1 MLLTGSS
8 YINFYYNSTN
18 AFGGAPT
25 AAGFALLTPVGSNLN
40 LINNIFLSPR
50 LGISTAAGT
59 SAGIATSDYNDIYG
73 GVAVGSWDGVN
84 AATLADW
91 QAASAKD
98 AHSVSG
104 DPQFVS
110 NTDLHPASGVVNDNA
125 LPIASITTDID
136 GNTRSATNPDMG
148 AAEFSPLAD
157 NMGAVAIIEPKNT
170 SCGSDQVQVKL
181 VIRNFG
187 GATQANVPVT
197 VELSGAVTTILN
209 ETYAGPLAG
218 GASDTVTFSQTISTL
233 SGGTVNFM
241 AYTSLSADQD
251 NNNDTIDNK

>member
-1 MLLTGSS
+1 MCSS
-8 YINFYYNSTN
+8 D
-18 AFGGAPT
+18 
-25 AAGFALLTPVGSNLN
+25 L
-40 LINNIFLSPR
+40 
-50 LGISTAAGT
+50 
-59 SAGIATSDYNDIYG
+59 
-73 GVAVGSWDGVN
+73 GSWDGVN

-104 DPQFVS
+104 DPQYVS
-110 NTDLHPASGVVNDNA
+110 NTDLHAASGVVNDNA

-136 GNTRSATNPDMG
+136 GNTRSVTNPDMG

-197 VELSGAVTTILN
+197 VELSGAVTTTLN

-251 NNNDTIDNK
+251 NNNDTIFEIGRAHV